1 MEKQTFAATA
11 GIRVTSWILIL
22 VGLYLTSLYDYL
34 LFHSLVEIFSVLIAF
49 GTFAIAWNCRRFM
62 DNTFFLFLGIAYL
75 FIGGL
80 DLVHALAYKG
90 MGVFP
95 GYQTNLPTQL
105 WIAARYMESVS
116 LLVASTF
123 MVRNIKMRFIFPTYI
138 LAVSL
143 ILGAIFYWHIFPDC
157 FVEGLGL
164 TRFKKVSEYLI
175 SSILGGSIILMFKH
189 KTAFDVNI
197 FWLLIAS
204 IVVTIGSELAFTFY
218 ISAYGFSNLAG
229 HFLKAISFY
238 LIYKAIIESSLV
250 RPYSLIFRTLKQ
262 REEELSHFNLELEKR
277 VEQRTV
283 ALRKEINDRK
293 HARLE
298 LSKSKTMLQSVFDG
312 ISEPLLL
319 LDKSLTLKI
328 LNKSAGEYYGK
339 KDRDALGKPCYHAF
353 KERSDPCEECIIASS
368 VLEGRHGN
376 FERKGFMNPE
386 RLERVVIYPVKNKSG
401 GNGTFIIRIS
411 DITESKMLEKRLIQN
426 EKMASLGVLI
436 SGIAHEINN
445 PNNYISVNIPI
456 LRDYLNVVM
465 PIIDDYAQKHPDLEI
480 MHMPYAEFREDI
492 FELLDN
498 VQHGSKQ
505 IKSIVQDLKG
515 FSKSEN
521 KKKIEKI
528 DLKPVIEKVVSFCRV
543 KVERNVKTF
552 NVHLPKNLPEVP
564 VESQLLEQI
573 LINLLIN
580 ASQAFDQ
587 PADENSMVNLSV
599 SMDDGR
605 ENRLVIEVSDNGKGM
620 DEETVE
626 KVFDPFFTTK
636 HLEGGTGL
644 GMYIVHNL
652 IEKMDGQIEIDS
664 RLGQGSNFKVILDM
678 VAQSGDYFGKPNHS
692 NRRRSDLS

>member
-1 MEKQTFAATA
+1 MEKQTSEANAWL
-11 GIRVTSWILIL
+11 RVVSWILIL
-22 VGLYLTSLYDYL
+22 TGLYLTSLYDYL

-62 DNTFFLFLGIAYL
+62 DNTYFLFLGIAYL

-80 DLVHALAYKG
+80 DLVHALAYTG

-95 GYQTNLPTQL
+95 GHKTNLPTQL
-105 WIAARYMESVS
+105 WISARYLESLS
-116 LLVASTF
+116 LLIAPTF
-123 MVRNIKMRFIFPTYI
+123 IVRAIKKRFIFMAYI

-157 FVEGLGL
+157 FVEGRGL
-164 TRFKKVSEYLI
+164 TTFKKVSEYVI
-175 SSILGGSIILMFKH
+175 SFIFVGSIAHLFKH
-189 KTAFDVNI
+189 KKDFNENI
-197 FWLLIAS
+197 FWLLISS

-218 ISAYGFSNLAG
+218 INAYGFSNLAG

-250 RPYSLIFRTLKQ
+250 RPYSLIFRTLKKN
-262 REEELSHFNLELEKR
+262 EEDLYNLNLKLEKR

-283 ALRKEINDRK
+283 ELQKEITERKEAQK
-293 HARLE
+293 AL
-298 LSKSKTMLQSVFDG
+298 LKSRAMLQSVFDG

-319 LDKSLTLKI
+319 LDKNLTLKT
-328 LNKSAGEYYGK
+328 LNTSAAKYYGK
-339 KDRDALGKPCYHAF
+339 KSLNALGETCYRAF
-353 KERSDPCEECIIASS
+353 KERSEPCEECNIATA
-368 VLEGRHGN
+368 VCEGRYGD
-376 FERKGFMNPE
+376 FERKGFMNPK
-386 RLERVVIYPVKNKSG
+386 RLERVVIYPVKGKSG
-401 GNGTFIIRIS
+401 GNGSYIIRIS
-411 DITESKMLEKRLIQN
+411 DITESKMMERRLIQN

-456 LRDYLNVVM
+456 LRDYLKVVM
-465 PIIDDYAQKHPDLEI
+465 PIIDEYAQNHPDLEI
-480 MHMPYAEFREDI
+480 MHMSYAEFREDI

-498 VQHGSKQ
+498 VQHGSRQ
-505 IKSIVQDLKG
+505 IKSIVQNLKG
-515 FSKSEN
+515 FSKYKN
-521 KKKIEKI
+521 KNKIEKI
-528 DLKPVIEKVVSFCRV
+528 DLKPVIEKVVSFCKV

-552 NVHLPKNLPEVP
+552 NVHIPENLPEVP

-580 ASQAFDQ
+580 AYQAFDQ

-599 SMDDGR
+599 SMDNGK
-605 ENRLVIEVSDNGKGM
+605 ENRLIIEVSDNGKGM
-620 DEETVE
+620 DEETME

-636 HLEGGTGL
+636 HLEGGTSL

-652 IEKMDGQIEIDS
+652 IEKMGGQIEIDS
-664 RLGQGSNFKVILDM
+664 RLGQGSNFKVILNM
-678 VAQSGDYFGKPNHS
+678 VA
-692 NRRRSDLS
+692 

>member
-1 MEKQTFAATA
+1 MEEQTFTVTA
-11 GIRVTSWILIL
+11 WVRITSWILIL
-22 VGLYLTSLYDYL
+22 FGLYLTSLYDFL

-62 DNTFFLFLGIAYL
+62 DNTYFLFLGIAYL

-95 GYQTNLPTQL
+95 GFQTNLPTQL
-105 WIAARYMESVS
+105 WISSRYLESIS
-116 LLVASTF
+116 LLIAPTF
-123 MVRNIKMRFIFPTYI
+123 IVRNIKKRFIFIAYI

-143 ILGAIFYWHIFPDC
+143 ILGSIFYWRIFPDC
-157 FVEGLGL
+157 FVEGFGL
-164 TRFKKVSEYLI
+164 TRFKKISEYLI
-175 SSILGGSIILMFKH
+175 ASILIGSIILMFKH
-189 KTAFDVNI
+189 KSTFDENI

-277 VEQRTV
+277 VKQRTV
-283 ALRKEINDRK
+283 ALQKEINDRK
-293 HARLE
+293 HAQEE
-298 LSKSKTMLQSVFDG
+298 LLKSKAMLQSVFDG

-319 LDKSLTLKI
+319 LDKNLTLKI
-328 LNKSAGEYYGK
+328 LNKSAIEYYGNK
-339 KDRDALGKPCYHAF
+339 GRDALEKPCYRAF
-353 KERSDPCEECIIASS
+353 KERSGPCEECVIASV
-368 VLEGRHGN
+368 VLEGGHGD
-376 FERKGFMNPE
+376 FERKGFMDPE
-386 RLERVVIYPVKNKSG
+386 RLERVVIYPVKRKTG
-401 GNGTFIIRIS
+401 GNGSFIIRIS
-411 DITESKMLEKRLIQN
+411 DITESKMLEKRVIQN

-456 LRDYLNVVM
+456 LRDYLNVVV
-465 PIIDDYAQKHPDLEI
+465 PILDEYAQKHPDLEI
-480 MHMPYAEFREDI
+480 MHMTYAEFREDI
-492 FELLDN
+492 FELLEN
-498 VQHGSKQ
+498 VQHGSRQ

-515 FSKSEN
+515 FSKSEDN
-521 KKKIEKI
+521 KKIEKI
-528 DLKPVIEKVVSFCRV
+528 DLKPLIEKVISFC
-543 KVERNVKTF
+543 KIKIERNVKTF
-552 NVHLPKNLPEVP
+552 NIFIPENLPEAP
-564 VESQLLEQI
+564 VESRLLEQV

-580 ASQAFDQ
+580 AAEAFDQ
-587 PADENSMVNLSV
+587 SADENSMVNLSV
-599 SMDDGR
+599 SVDNGT
-605 ENRLVIEVSDNGKGM
+605 ENRLIIEVSDNGKGM
-620 DEETVE
+620 DEATMG

-636 HLEGGTGL
+636 SLAGGTGL

-652 IEKMDGQIEIDS
+652 LEKMDGKIEIES

-678 VAQSGDYFGKPNHS
+678 EA
-692 NRRRSDLS
+692 